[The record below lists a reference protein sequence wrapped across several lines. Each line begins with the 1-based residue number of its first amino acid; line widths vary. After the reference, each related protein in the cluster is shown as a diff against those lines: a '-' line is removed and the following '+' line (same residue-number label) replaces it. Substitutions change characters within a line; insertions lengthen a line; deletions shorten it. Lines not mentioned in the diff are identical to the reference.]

1 MTINELI
8 KLIEQWA
15 IDRGL
20 DKNGTVE
27 GQLIKTAEEV
37 AELIIGISKDDIEV
51 IKDSVGD
58 VFVTLVV
65 GNMLSRN
72 FDFFEF
78 YWQGFCAWH
87 KDLYGRSIR
96 PTIVITD
103 SEDKL
108 KVIHYLTR
116 QIGDMDTFREYKEHI
131 CSGVIFGLLKVA
143 ALYDLDFVECVESAY
158 KEISN
163 RKGKVIN
170 GTFWKSEDL
179 EKWEEE

>member
-20 DKNGTVE
+20 DENGTVE

-37 AELIIGISKDDIEV
+37 AELIIGISKDDIDV

-65 GNMLSRN
+65 GNMLNKKYDINICIDKAKESRMWPKRKVDLIH
-72 FDFFEF
+72 FIIQQIKSLLVYERYMDFEIS
-78 YWQGFCAWH
+78 
-87 KDLYGRSIR
+87 SI
-96 PTIVITD
+96 I
-103 SEDKL
+103 ECL
-108 KVIHYLTR
+108 
-116 QIGDMDTFREYKEHI
+116 MDI
-131 CSGVIFGLLKVA
+131 CDW
-143 ALYDLDFVECVESAY
+143 YELDFTDCVESAY
-158 KEISN
+158 KEIAG

-170 GTFWKSEDL
+170 GTFWKSE
-179 EKWEEE
+179 

>member
-37 AELIIGISKDDIEV
+37 AELIIGISKDNIDV

-58 VFVTLVV
+58 VFVTLVI
-65 GNMLSRN
+65 GNMLTNIKVHPYADSIE
-72 FDFFEF
+72 FEDMIK
-78 YWQGFCAWH
+78 YHGVLQSKSISGKYNIIKCIVN
-87 KDLYGRSIR
+87 DLTSIM
-96 PTIVITD
+96 
-103 SEDKL
+103 EDNCY
-108 KVIHYLTR
+108 KVGISDLW
-116 QIGDMDTFREYKEHI
+116 MNLN
-131 CSGVIFGLLKVA
+131 GVCLMYNLLPI
-143 ALYDLDFVECVESAY
+143 DCIESAY
-158 KEISN
+158 KEIAD

-170 GTFWKSEDL
+170 GTFVKESDL
-179 EKWEEE
+179 